1 VNTNKSKNNRY
12 KSRRSNFS
20 KIDISQFDFQ
30 TIYEYEQQKSNFQND
45 FDDEYKE
52 GYSVERYSL
61 DDEDYKDDYL
71 DNVVIEGDDYG
82 YGQKYDLSH
91 QEDETDNIM
100 KIVLD
105 NEKKEFDELGY
116 LKQKYNLEETVTKH
130 NPSANSDKSRMNN
143 PKRMDSKTVTEPNNK
158 RKVSED
164 KYNLDEYIKKS
175 GISDSVLKFNVNNV
189 NDENYNDSFFEYE
202 GLEEEKARW

>member
-164 KYNLDEYIKKS
+164 KYNLDEYIKKKWYFWQCVK
-175 GISDSVLKFNVNNV
+175 I
-189 NDENYNDSFFEYE
+189 
-202 GLEEEKARW
+202 